1 MISSHILPE
10 LEELCTSVAIVDHGQ
25 VLAQGR
31 VSDIEKRLRY
41 GAVLR
46 VRVLGDRDAIEAARA
61 FYAAEARVASATI
74 LDDGQIELGFRGDDD
89 ESAELLA
96 RTIGAGIRVVSFARA
111 ASDLEELFL
120 QVTSGTAAGA
130 VGAVA

>member
-31 VSDIEKRLRY
+31 VSEIEKRLRY

-46 VRVLGDRDAIEAARA
+46 VRILGDNEAIEAARQH
-61 FYAAEARVASATI
+61 FAADDRVASATI
-74 LDDGQIELGFRGDDD
+74 LEDGLIELGFRGDDD
-89 ESAELLA
+89 ESAALLSRA
-96 RTIGAGIRVVSFARA
+96 ITAGLRIASFARA

-120 QVTSGTAAGA
+120 QVTSGQAPGNAQ
-130 VGAVA
+130 VA